1 MNETAKGAARSAAD
15 ERLYACLE
23 KDLAAVK
30 NDVAHLSQQIF
41 EAVNASGTVSQRHTR
56 RGLRN
61 AGQSVV
67 SLMTLAPDR
76 AVTVESAARDAVSP
90 VGETLARVIHER
102 DVAPPAFGL
111 GPRSRPSEEV
121 EFLLMRLEGSSI
133 MPDSIFGV
141 LDNGNRGQL
150 PPPPGGHWSEYSTV
164 SEQDFKF
171 AAAAKRAI
179 TNGGYFLV
187 GSDAIEGWGPPPP
200 GAVGRKFRPS

>member
-1 MNETAKGAARSAAD
+1 MNETAKGAAQSAAD
-15 ERLYACLE
+15 DSVYARLE
-23 KDLAAVK
+23 KDLTAVK
-30 NDVAHLSQQIF
+30 NDVAHLSRQLSK
-41 EAVNASGTVSQRHTR
+41 AVNALGAVAQRQAR

-67 SLMTLAPDR
+67 SLIPVAPDR
-76 AVTVESAARDAVSP
+76 TVTVENVARDAVSP
-90 VGETLARVIHER
+90 VGETLAGMIQER

-141 LDNGNRGQL
+141 LDNGNRGRLPL
-150 PPPPGGHWSEYSTV
+150 PPSGHWSEYSTV

-179 TNGGYFLV
+179 TECGYFLV
-187 GSDAIEGWGPPPP
+187 GSDAIEGWGPPRP
-200 GAVGRKFRPS
+200 GALGRKFRPS